1 MFADAF
7 NLNGSGAFRRTNG
20 ILNVVDW
27 ITELF
32 VIVQLQKNH
41 FLYEQQRQNDITLA
55 VWVLQQNGYM
65 KR

>member
-41 FLYEQQRQNDITLA
+41 FLYEPQRQNDITLA
-55 VWVLQQNGYM
+55 V
-65 KR
+65 